1 LEIFFFWKYSRS
13 KQNQITFYLKY
24 IRETT
29 VVMKWDKLQDS
40 MLVKQ
45 PDNNTFPI
53 LALSENKK
61 KKRHEVQ
68 VTWCKIE
75 IVHHL

>member
-1 LEIFFFWKYSRS
+1 
-13 KQNQITFYLKY
+13 
-24 IRETT
+24 
-29 VVMKWDKLQDS
+29 MKWDKLQDS